1 MTILTTRYQMSQSLY
16 HCSYNTCQNYRLDLG
31 SSSIII
37 MSIITISCMGVRMHI
52 IQIQLI
58 PNFPSQTKEVC
69 IFFLNIIH
77 MTINEPDSNINDYY
91 LLSSLYRVLI
101 CVTCREIFRTLL
113 TQERLFELLTAVY
126 IVYIITILQSLRT

>member
-37 MSIITISCMGVRMHI
+37 MSIITISCMHI

-58 PNFPSQTKEVC
+58 PNCSSQTKELCIC
-69 IFFLNIIH
+69 IFFLNIMH
-77 MTINEPDSNINDYY
+77 MTINEPDSDINDYC

-113 TQERLFELLTAVY
+113 TQERFLELLIHCRGGAPPNDRVHE
-126 IVYIITILQSLRT
+126 I